1 MNQTIDYYNRNA
13 TTYFLSTKEANMQ
26 HLYALFLKY
35 IPQCGKILDLGC
47 GSGRDTKYF
56 LEKGYDVVAI
66 DGSIEMVKI
75 SSKYT
80 GKETLHMTFKE
91 INFTEEFDGIWACAS
106 LLHVAR
112 SEIDEVLYKIYRAL
126 KPNGVFYASF
136 KYGNK
141 EIIKE
146 DGRFF
151 NYYDE
156 VSFNNLIKNHPYF
169 TLLETVITNDVRS
182 GRENELWFNAILEK
196 SSSL

>member
-13 TTYFLSTKEANMQ
+13 TTYFLSTKDANMQ

-35 IPQCGKILDLGC
+35 IPQGGKILDLGC

-66 DGSIEMVKI
+66 DGSIEMVKL
-75 SSKYT
+75 SSEYT
-80 GKETLHMTFKE
+80 GKKTLHMTFKE

-112 SEIDEVLYKIYRAL
+112 TEIDEVLCKIHKAL
-126 KPNGVFYASF
+126 KTGGILYASF

-141 EIIKE
+141 ESTSE

-151 NYYDE
+151 NYYDNN
-156 VSFNNLIKNHPYF
+156 SFAELIKKHPYF
-169 TLLETVITNDVRS
+169 RLLETLITNDVRQ
-182 GRENELWFNAILEK
+182 GRENEKWFNVIVQK
-196 SSSL
+196 I